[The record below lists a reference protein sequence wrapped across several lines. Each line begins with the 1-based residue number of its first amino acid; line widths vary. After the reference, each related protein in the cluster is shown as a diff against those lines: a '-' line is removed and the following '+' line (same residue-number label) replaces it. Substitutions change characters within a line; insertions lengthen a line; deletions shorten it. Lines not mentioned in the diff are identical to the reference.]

1 LAYELRTHNIEVSLD
16 LARETPLVL
25 GDAHQL
31 QQVLVNLINNALHV
45 MKGGGGKALYLAT
58 RVAPPSRLATSQRA
72 VQIMV
77 RDAGPGIPPEV
88 QSRIFDPF
96 FTTKIAGEGTGLGL
110 SVCYGIVQEHEGRIW
125 VESEEGEGAA
135 FWIELPLYQE
145 GDAEMAAL
153 TGASK
158 RQPASKQGRI
168 LVVDDE
174 ESILTV
180 LPRILRSYDV
190 SLARRG
196 EMAVQ
201 LVSENDYDLILC
213 DLYMPGMNGID
224 FYRYLQKAHPHLADR
239 VLFMT
244 GDVLSPYTKNFLQE
258 VEAAVLMKPFEV
270 RELQTAVSQTLSSSS
285 SEEQD
290 E

>member
-1 LAYELRTHNIEVSLD
+1 
-16 LARETPLVL
+16 L

-45 MKGGGGKALYLAT
+45 MKGGGGEMLHLAT
-58 RVAPPSRLATSQRA
+58 RVAPPSRLATPQRA

-125 VESEEGEGAA
+125 VESGEGEGAA

-153 TGASK
+153 ASASK

-224 FYRYLQKAHPHLADR
+224 FYRYLQEAHPHLADR

-270 RELQTAVSQTLSSSS
+270 RELQTAVSQALSASSPGV
-285 SEEQD
+285 D
-290 E
+290 KA